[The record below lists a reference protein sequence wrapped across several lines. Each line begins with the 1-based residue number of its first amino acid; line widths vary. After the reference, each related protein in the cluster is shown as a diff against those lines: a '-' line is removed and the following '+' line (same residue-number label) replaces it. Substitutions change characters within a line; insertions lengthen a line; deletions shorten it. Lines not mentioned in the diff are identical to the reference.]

1 MKTIESTSNK
11 EIKALC
17 KLHAKKG
24 RLTRGQFLVEG
35 MHLIEEAKEAGHL
48 LKVFSIE
55 PLDLG
60 VECVLCLQPVLNK
73 LSVQRS
79 DASCIGLCSMVQGRS
94 DLGDHVLLLMDVQ
107 DPGNMGTLI
116 RSALSFGF
124 RTIYYSNG
132 CADPY
137 SPKVVQASQG
147 ALFHTLLQEVKMESA
162 IPALRKDGF
171 WVAATALS
179 AYSKFLHDV
188 HFPKK
193 TAFLLGNEGSGLPL
207 SLIDL
212 CDACIKV
219 EMDCFESL
227 NVGVAG
233 SLCMYSCFIQN
244 S

>member
-35 MHLIEEAKEAGHL
+35 MHLIEEAKEAGRL

-124 RTIYYSNG
+124 RDRKS
-132 CADPY
+132 
-137 SPKVVQASQG
+137 VV
-147 ALFHTLLQEVKMESA
+147 
-162 IPALRKDGF
+162 
-171 WVAATALS
+171 
-179 AYSKFLHDV
+179 
-188 HFPKK
+188 
-193 TAFLLGNEGSGLPL
+193 
-207 SLIDL
+207 
-212 CDACIKV
+212 
-219 EMDCFESL
+219 
-227 NVGVAG
+227 
-233 SLCMYSCFIQN
+233 
-244 S
+244 